1 MASQAESG
9 RRPPRRRGKKGGAG
23 GGRKDVSSVS
33 PVIVRKNGS
42 KSTAT
47 ASPVGAGPASA
58 AAACDYRPHK
68 VALITLTEETPTWFQ
83 CGRNTPGRDDTLA
96 AASSSSGAGAEPS
109 IRRNPPD
116 VVQRYRALGE
126 KIYQHEVAL
135 SKQQSAAG
143 SSAGSGR
150 DEAWVEST
158 MRRGTLKDRVAAM
171 SVVVSTHPVHKLY
184 ALDMLLNMVGIN
196 IDRHSGQATSSPGR
210 PNDRVAQLA
219 SEALADLFANTLLP
233 TNRKLIAMDGRPLH
247 LYDTDA
253 KRTLSP
259 RVLLLWRYEEHL
271 KTRYAAYVEMYLSRT
286 LSETTLD
293 LNKTTTL
300 RTASNLLTSLP
311 EGESQLLSLIA
322 NKLGDPSRKVASAAG
337 HQLRLVLEQHPAM
350 TAVVA
355 REVQQ
360 LAHRPHLSSRAL
372 YNCIVFLNQL
382 KLRRGEEEYD
392 NDNESASGGNVG
404 DGDGD
409 GDDNNNS
416 NEMATKK
423 RWSKKKKQQSLPASL
438 INTYF
443 RLFEVAIKKSEV
455 ARSKGKGKSKNKGN
469 ATNDDGT
476 MRGRLLSALLT
487 GVNRAHPYLP
497 RKDTAMEEHVDALYR
512 IAHTSPPAACTQAL
526 MLLYNLAVG
535 SPDSNNTGGVIDHSN
550 MPKAAQ
556 RPTKTDAASSARRD
570 RFYRALY
577 SKLSEPSMLCGRQI
591 TLFFNLVY
599 KATKN
604 DPDGVRAVA
613 CSKRLLHTAVHSS
626 QSVVAASL
634 FLVSEVMKSQPILEG
649 AVHTPSS
656 GVFDPSKRE
665 PRAAFVAGGDQ
676 ASSADESQCS
686 LWEITLAT
694 NHYHPTVQK
703 FSSSLGQIKYSGDPL
718 RDFALA
724 PFLDKLAYRNPKS
737 RERLLKHLK
746 RGASVAERRSGLE
759 KNLGA
764 RASLPMNDPSLL
776 TDRRRTVGE
785 DEEFFHT
792 FFAERAKRD
801 ELKGG
806 VRDVDEDD
814 AEGSDAESEAIDA
827 AEMEGAKKAVS
838 DYMHIVL
845 LDFCTFLRSQLIIAI
860 FSCHCVRTFQQ
871 LEEGWNTDSSE
882 EEFAQQLAEKLMED
896 TGNGQ
901 ANFDDEDPDMEGWSD
916 MDGSSDEDKD
926 SDEDVDYSAMDGV
939 EEAPFDS
946 DGLASDS
953 IDDEDFDADAF
964 MDGDVSGDNS
974 GSSDDDDD
982 DDGFTAAL
990 LVDEDSDMDDAGNE
1004 VGKDVRIMEVG
1015 KRESPDKQEK
1025 YLEGFADAADYQHL
1039 IGQGWEDRKRGSSVP
1054 SDDDDDDD
1062 DDDDGLGALKTRE
1075 EKAVASRS
1083 QRRRKRRKGN

>member
-23 GGRKDVSSVS
+23 GGTKDVSSVPS
-33 PVIVRKNGS
+33 
-42 KSTAT
+42 
-47 ASPVGAGPASA
+47 GPASS
-58 AAACDYRPHK
+58 AACDYRPHK

-96 AASSSSGAGAEPS
+96 AASSSSGAGAAPS

-171 SVVVSTHPVHKLY
+171 SVVVSTHPVHKLH

-247 LYDTDA
+247 LYDTDT

-259 RVLLLWRYEEHL
+259 RVLLLWCYEEHL

-286 LSETTLD
+286 LSETTLG
-293 LNKTTTL
+293 LNKTTAL

-350 TAVVA
+350 TAIVA

-372 YNCIVFLNQL
+372 YNCIIFLNQL

-392 NDNESASGGNVG
+392 NDNESASGRNGG
-404 DGDGD
+404 DDDDCD
-409 GDDNNNS
+409 GDDSNNS

-423 RWSKKKKQQSLPASL
+423 RWSKKKKQQPLPASL

-455 ARSKGKGKSKNKGN
+455 ARSKGKSKNKGN

-476 MRGRLLSALLT
+476 MRGRLLSALLS

-535 SPDSNNTGGVIDHSN
+535 SPDSNNAGGVIEHSN
-550 MPKAAQ
+550 IPKAAQ
-556 RPTKTDAASSARRD
+556 KPTKADAASSARRD

-577 SKLSEPSMLCGRQI
+577 SKLSEPSMLSGRQI

-604 DPDGVRAVA
+604 DPDGARAVA

-634 FLVSEVMKSQPILEG
+634 FLVSEVMKSQPILES

-665 PRAAFVAGGDQ
+665 PRAAFVSGDDQ

-746 RGASVAERRSGLE
+746 RGESVAERRSGLE
-759 KNLGA
+759 KNIGA

-792 FFAERAKRD
+792 FFAERAKRG
-801 ELKGG
+801 ELKGS
-806 VRDVDEDD
+806 VRDGDEDD
-814 AEGSDAESEAIDA
+814 AEGSDAESEAIEA
-827 AEMEGAKKAVS
+827 SEMEGAKKTVS
-838 DYMHIVL
+838 DYIYVRCIARL
-845 LDFCTFLRSQLIIAI
+845 LHFSTIRSQLIIAI
-860 FSCHCVRTFQQ
+860 
-871 LEEGWNTDSSE
+871 SS
-882 EEFAQQLAEKLMED
+882 
-896 TGNGQ
+896 
-901 ANFDDEDPDMEGWSD
+901 
-916 MDGSSDEDKD
+916 
-926 SDEDVDYSAMDGV
+926 
-939 EEAPFDS
+939 
-946 DGLASDS
+946 
-953 IDDEDFDADAF
+953 
-964 MDGDVSGDNS
+964 
-974 GSSDDDDD
+974 
-982 DDGFTAAL
+982 
-990 LVDEDSDMDDAGNE
+990 
-1004 VGKDVRIMEVG
+1004 
-1015 KRESPDKQEK
+1015 
-1025 YLEGFADAADYQHL
+1025 
-1039 IGQGWEDRKRGSSVP
+1039 
-1054 SDDDDDDD
+1054 
-1062 DDDDGLGALKTRE
+1062 
-1075 EKAVASRS
+1075 
-1083 QRRRKRRKGN
+1083 